1 MKIRILLFARYAESA
16 GGGEV
21 AVELPAGAT
30 VADAW
35 SRLGELHPDLAAG
48 GETPLA
54 AVNRT
59 YARMDA
65 AVDPGVEVAFFPP
78 VSGG

>member
-1 MKIRILLFARYAESA
+1 MKIRILLFARYVECA

-21 AVELPAGAT
+21 AVELPEGAT
-30 VADAW
+30 VGDAW
-35 SRLGELHPDLAAG
+35 RRLGELHPRLATG

-54 AVNRT
+54 AVDRS

-65 AVDPGVEVAFFPP
+65 AIDAAAEIAFFPP